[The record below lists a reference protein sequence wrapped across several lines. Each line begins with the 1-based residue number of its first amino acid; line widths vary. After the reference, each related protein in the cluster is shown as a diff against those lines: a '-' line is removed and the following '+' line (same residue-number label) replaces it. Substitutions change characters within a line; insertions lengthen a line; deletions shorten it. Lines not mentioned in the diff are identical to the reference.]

1 MGQKVNPTGFRL
13 IETRNWQSKWIA
25 RRQYGRYLREDIEV
39 RKYLRERLKHGA
51 VTAVEI
57 QRAADKMR
65 VVLRSARPGIVIGRR
80 GSDIDRLREE
90 LQEMTN
96 REISIDIE
104 EVKRPELSAELV
116 ARNIAEQLLRRVSF
130 RRAMKRAVSSSM
142 DAGAKGIKICCAGRL
157 GGAEMSRTQRYLE
170 GRVPLHTIRANI
182 DYACVQSQ
190 TMYGLIG
197 VKVWIYKGEFVEE
210 EALEDARSQRAKAQ
224 KDRYKGA
231 REQAQRHK
239 VTKAQSQRQKG
250 AGKKEAEADKGEKE
264 QAQKNK
270 PAEAPPKGGAEKQK
284 GIEKKAD
291 TGAVKDRSIQRKTAK
306 AKADK
311 GMEKKV
317 STKKSKDDSK
327 QAPATAE

>member
-13 IETRNWQSKWIA
+13 IETKNWQSKWIA
-25 RRQYGRYLREDIEV
+25 RREYGRYLREDLEV
-39 RKYLRERLKHGA
+39 RKYLKERLKHGA

-57 QRAADKMR
+57 HRASDKMR

-142 DAGAKGIKICCAGRL
+142 DAGAKGIKICCSGRL
-157 GGAEMSRTQRYLE
+157 GGAEMSRIQWSRE

-190 TMYGLIG
+190 TLYGLIG

-210 EALEDARSQRAKAQ
+210 EMLEEARSQRAKAQ
-224 KDRYKGA
+224 KDRYKGTK
-231 REQAQRHK
+231 EQAQRRK
-239 VTKAQSQRQKG
+239 GTKPQSQKQRGTKEQAQSQRQKG
-250 AGKKEAEADKGEKE
+250 TEKKAVEAKDDKGVKE
-264 QAQKNK
+264 QAQRSK
-270 PAEAPPKGGAEKQK
+270 PAEAPPKGEVQK
-284 GIEKKAD
+284 KKKTEKK
-291 TGAVKDRSIQRKTAK
+291 TPKSE
-306 AKADK
+306 ADK
-311 GMEKKV
+311 GVKKKAG
-317 STKKSKDDSK
+317 TKGSKKDSK
-327 QAPATAE
+327 QAPAAAK